1 MLNIV
6 SEKLNIIKKEEGNIF
21 PILKSTSK
29 YFDKFG
35 EVYISSINANVT
47 RAWKRHKLTSQ
58 YFIVPIGEV
67 KFVFLI
73 DRVVKNKFK
82 EIIIGEK
89 NYAFIN
95 VPKNVWYGFSNLS
108 DQPSYI
114 INVINKPYSQDEAES
129 IDIKNFPHHGYSW

>member
-6 SEKLNIIKKEEGNIF
+6 SKKLNIIKKEEGNIY

-47 RAWKRHKLTSQ
+47 RAWKRHKHTSQ

-67 KFVFLI
+67 KFVFLV
-73 DRVVKNKFK
+73 DQDERNKFK

-114 INVINKPYSQDEAES
+114 INVINRPYNQDESES
-129 IDIKNFPHHGYSW
+129 IDIKNFPHAGYRW